1 MESDEDLEDLENI
14 IMENQFDSNIINILR
29 NLNIKKEINNVM
41 DYFQKIEIGELSSS
55 KNEFNLIK
63 NETKSVYT
71 FLDNSIKNFHKL
83 FNANLKDFEDCLKY
97 LEKNAIPNKCVC
109 AAVIDN
115 IPGWRCIDCSKYE
128 NSIYCND
135 CYKKSKN
142 FHKNHKVF
150 YLYSSSG
157 MCDCGDPDSLTTFC
171 PEHIGP
177 HSNQKK
183 IDENISKKFKK
194 EVLIN
199 LNKFF
204 KNLFSIFSKYFVLT
218 EKCKYFS
225 KELFDN
231 KFNNNSDKNLNKEKK
246 DLILLKSNFCIVFQN
261 LLHFLR
267 LISKSNI
274 SMLHLIAKYFL
285 NNYFDNIKIEDKYMT
300 NHRCLKILEEDIKI
314 LKEGTNHV
322 CKCPFFRLFISNYRD
337 DIRSIQNEN
346 EEFLIS
352 FSHNL
357 SLRSAYCI
365 IFFAIYKQVL
375 LNNNE
380 DIINNR
386 NQYFLEDV
394 TYLIGK
400 KTKLIEESYDIL
412 YQYIFNNIKS
422 SNLVTNSGAF
432 NSFLIDKLNIPVLMV
447 YNDTNYF
454 SKPQMK
460 QIMTEKTSIMKKI
473 IDIICLFHN
482 QNKFESIV
490 PHPQFQAR
498 GFSSSLV
505 EFEIYLLG
513 IVERIIIYLD
523 WNKIEPL
530 KEICKYL
537 VNKILNQKNEG
548 IEQLKENEYS
558 FHLCLYR
565 CFGLLMNSFCLN
577 YAFINNKSKCKLLDS
592 INYFKNICFESQ
604 NQVEEFV
611 GKLLKDYCK
620 LFGFISGI
628 KNNFFNY
635 YEKLEAYS
643 NLYFLIKTP
652 YLMDFS
658 LLKYLFVMS
667 NNTFDIILFF
677 KLSNIENTYSN
688 LEKSFDIK
696 KIQNKNISEEELANN
711 SMIEQSFEIK
721 QKQNKN
727 DSNKINGSNDNK
739 KVIKFEL
746 VDYKGQD
753 EYNCIMQWSL
763 LLEILI
769 GFMKDDSCIYWNLM
783 KSYEEVVSSKTKRD
797 LFNIVRKNKNA
808 MKDLENILKE
818 KLIHE
823 IISQGNLTDLKTISK
838 NFDKYLEIL
847 FEEDHKFNK
856 ALDELTENK
865 MNEETKI
872 FYLKDIY
879 LKYLDFNY
887 YFSKQDKSNAQRY
900 ILDFKK
906 DLIKPYNSYYYNP
919 SELTFEFYEIV
930 YEKILLN
937 KKNLQLITNI
947 IEKLLSNEK
956 ITENLDM
963 KSVRNSLLP
972 ITLNYLSM
980 FAVINTKSFIEFKN
994 QNKILIDNLY
1004 EKLLSSLENNKNN
1017 NMLEK
1022 DLEDNIKGVL
1032 NQLNR
1037 YQIISD
1043 SLNGDLSKLDKY
1055 NYNTEFIEKLKENE
1069 KKLNN
1074 SINSINLTLENNPS
1088 IIDEKK
1094 KKSKNMKD
1102 KLKNLMK
1109 KKANVFMDK
1118 LSSDKEMVKEIN
1130 KQITIEEKESSDE
1143 IMCFF
1148 CRNPIK
1154 LNSFEL
1160 PYGKIGLQ
1168 IEDFFYINSIK
1179 STIRAELDKLNYKD
1193 NKNIL
1198 YKQLENLPFETFSR
1212 IISCGHY
1219 FHTSCFI
1226 EGTSKHNNEFVCPLC
1241 LKKQNILIPPLNN
1254 FHEKYSFLNSED
1266 INELFDEKT
1275 NSTKKQQENNIILF
1289 KDIIS
1294 DFLSKT
1300 INKDYENYNT
1310 DYISFVDYI
1319 YPYYKSYF
1327 NFLENI
1333 FYIDGTT
1340 FHKHQQIDNIQNLVL
1355 SLRFIIKNSNYDK
1368 SQVIN
1373 YIKDKIKKLAEG
1385 PNNNEYIYNQND
1397 SYMYYVNLLE
1407 KILLSLSILF
1417 DYEEME
1423 ETFKYIIYIFLP
1435 YFCFGYFYR
1444 DLFIKKASNNLDKT
1458 TFKKKLNVDDLKIY
1472 LETKNKIIMNYFI
1485 GILKKFAITK
1495 LITDFHHKNEAII
1508 NNFNNLSLEGLLALI
1523 EKDSFYKSLSK
1534 NKKEINVIDIIYYLP
1549 KILNPNDLFHKIF
1562 GNIFECNKV
1571 FKNIFENIKKYYRE
1585 KEICSK
1591 ELIIQFSPI
1600 KFGFT
1605 YLDKNIFNWVERNI
1619 EKKCD
1624 VCNII
1629 SKYFYVCLI
1638 CGKRVCKNRHII
1650 EHIKKCGGSNCIFID
1665 MSNMRLYFYTLN
1677 FTSKKLFPLYV
1688 NDSGNGP
1695 DGYEIGNE
1703 FNLSNEKLN
1712 LAIKNY
1718 ACNDFH

>member
-1 MESDEDLEDLENI
+1 MESDEDMDDMENF
-14 IMENQFDSNIINILR
+14 IMENQFSSDLINIFR
-29 NLNIKKEINNVM
+29 SLNIKKEINNVM
-41 DYFQKIEIGELSSS
+41 DYFRKIEIRELSSNE
-55 KNEFNLIK
+55 NEFYNLIK
-63 NETKSVYT
+63 NETKNVYS

-83 FNANLKDFEDCLKY
+83 FKANLKDFEDCLKY
-97 LEKNAIPNKCVC
+97 LEKTAIPNKCVC

-115 IPGWRCIDCSKYE
+115 IPGWRCIECSKYE

-142 FHKNHKVF
+142 LHKNHKVV

-157 MCDCGDPDSLTTFC
+157 MCDCGDPDSLNKFC

-177 HSNQKK
+177 HSNKKK
-183 IDENISKKFKK
+183 IEEYITKQFKK
-194 EVLIN
+194 EVLVS
-199 LNKFF
+199 LNNFF
-204 KNLFSIFSKYFVLT
+204 KNLFSTFSKYFILT
-218 EKCKYFS
+218 EKCEYFI
-225 KELFDN
+225 KELLDI
-231 KFNNNSDKNLNKEKK
+231 KFNNTSDKNLINEKK
-246 DLILLKSNFCIVFQN
+246 DILFLKSNFCIVFQN

-267 LISKSNI
+267 LISKNNL
-274 SMLHLIAKYFL
+274 SMLNLIAKYFL
-285 NNYFDNIKIEDKYMT
+285 NNHFDIPKIEDKYKT
-300 NHRCLKILEEDIKI
+300 KHRCLKIIEGDIKI
-314 LKEGTNHV
+314 FYNENSNHA
-322 CKCPFFRLFISNYRD
+322 CKCPFFRLFMSNYRD

-346 EEFLIS
+346 EEFLLS

-394 TYLIGK
+394 TYLIGQ

-412 YQYIFNNIKS
+412 YKYILNKIKS
-422 SNLVTNSGAF
+422 SKLVTDSGTF
-432 NSFLIDKLNIPVLMV
+432 NSDLIDKLNIPVLMV

-454 SKPQMK
+454 SKPQMRE
-460 QIMTEKTSIMKKI
+460 IMTEKISIMKKI

-482 QNKFESIV
+482 QNEFKSIV
-490 PHPQFQAR
+490 PHPQFQPR
-498 GFSSSLV
+498 GFSTSLI
-505 EFEIYLLG
+505 EFELYLLG
-513 IVERIIIYLD
+513 IVEKIIIYLD
-523 WNKIEPL
+523 WSKIETL
-530 KEICKYL
+530 KEIAKYL
-537 VNKILNQKNEG
+537 INKILNQKKEG
-548 IEQLKENEYS
+548 IKQLEKDEYS
-558 FHLCLYR
+558 FHLSLYR
-565 CFGLLMNSFCLN
+565 CFGLFMNSFCLN
-577 YAFINNKSKCKLLDS
+577 YAFINSKSKCKLIDS
-592 INYFKNICFESQ
+592 INNFKKLCFESQ
-604 NQVEEFV
+604 EQVEKFV
-611 GKLLKDYCK
+611 GKISKDYYK

-658 LLKYLFVMS
+658 LLKYLFIMS
-667 NNTFDIILFF
+667 NNSFDIKLFF
-677 KLSNIENTYSN
+677 KLSNIENTFSKF
-688 LEKSFDIK
+688 EKSFDII
-696 KIQNKNISEEELANN
+696 KIQNEKNSQKV
-711 SMIEQSFEIK
+711 SGSIK
-721 QKQNKN
+721 QKQIKNNSEKLN
-727 DSNKINGSNDNK
+727 DSNDKKKND
-739 KVIKFEL
+739 KFEL
-746 VDYKGQD
+746 VDYDSKD
-753 EYNCIMQWSL
+753 EYNCIMQWRL

-769 GFMKDDSCIYWNLM
+769 VFMKDDSCPYWNLM
-783 KSYEEVVSSKTKRD
+783 KSYEEIVSSKTKRD
-797 LFNIVRKNKNA
+797 LFNVVRNNKNA

-823 IISQGNLTDLKTISK
+823 IISQGNYTDLKKISK
-838 NFDKYLEIL
+838 NFDKYLKIL

-856 ALDELTENK
+856 VLDELTENK
-865 MNEETKI
+865 MDGETKI

-887 YFSKQDKSNAQRY
+887 YFSIKDKSNAQRY

-937 KKNLQLITNI
+937 KNNFQLIANI
-947 IEKLLSNEK
+947 IKKLLGNEN

-972 ITLNYLSM
+972 IILNYLSM

-994 QNKILIDNLY
+994 QNKNLIDGLY
-1004 EKLLSSLENNKNN
+1004 KTLLLSLEKNKKN

-1022 DLEDNIKGVL
+1022 DLADNIKGVL
-1032 NQLNR
+1032 DQLNR
-1037 YQIISD
+1037 YQIIFD
-1043 SLNGDLSKLDKY
+1043 ILNGDLSKLEKY
-1055 NYNTEFIEKLKENE
+1055 NYNTEFIQKLKKNE
-1069 KKLNN
+1069 KDLNNNLN
-1074 SINSINLTLENNPS
+1074 SINISDENNPS
-1088 IIDEKK
+1088 ESEEKK

-1118 LSSDKEMVKEIN
+1118 LSSNKEMVKEIN
-1130 KQITIEEKESSDE
+1130 EQNKIEEKESPDE

-1154 LNSFEL
+1154 LNSFEM

-1179 STIRAELDKLNYKD
+1179 STIREELDKLNYKD

-1198 YKQLENLPFETFSR
+1198 YNQLENLSFEKFSR

-1226 EGTSKHNNEFVCPLC
+1226 EGSSDHDNEFVCPLC

-1254 FHEKYSFLNSED
+1254 FHEKYSFLKSED
-1266 INELFDEKT
+1266 INELFDEKK
-1275 NSTKKQQENNIILF
+1275 NSTKNEIDRNIALF

-1294 DFLSKT
+1294 EFLSKT
-1300 INKDYENYNT
+1300 INEDYENYNT

-1327 NFLENI
+1327 NFLENV
-1333 FYIDGTT
+1333 FYIDGST
-1340 FHKHQQIDNIQNLVL
+1340 FHKYQQIDNIKNIVL
-1355 SLRFIIKNSNYDK
+1355 SLRFIIKHSNYDK
-1368 SQVIN
+1368 IQVVN

-1397 SYMYYVNLLE
+1397 SYMYYANLLE

-1417 DYEEME
+1417 DYDEME

-1435 YFCFGYFYR
+1435 YFCCGYYYR
-1444 DLFIKKASNNLDKT
+1444 DLFFKKDCKNLDKPT
-1458 TFKKKLNVDDLKIY
+1458 LINKLNVEDLKIY
-1472 LETKNKIIMNYFI
+1472 LETNNKTIINYFI
-1485 GILKKFAITK
+1485 GILKKIAITK
-1495 LITDFHHKNEAII
+1495 LITDFHHKNEEII
-1508 NNFNNLSLEGLLALI
+1508 NNFNNLSLEYLLTLI

-1534 NKKEINVIDIIYYLP
+1534 NNKEVNIMDIINYLP
-1549 KILNPNDLFHKIF
+1549 KILNPNDLFYKII
-1562 GNIFECNKV
+1562 GNIFESNKV
-1571 FKNIFENIKKYYRE
+1571 FKSIFGNIKKYYTE
-1585 KEICSK
+1585 KEIMSK

-1624 VCNII
+1624 VCNVI
-1629 SKYFYVCLI
+1629 SKYSFVCLI
-1638 CGKRVCKNRHII
+1638 CGKRVCKKGHIL
-1650 EHIKKCGGSNCIFID
+1650 EHVKKCGGSYCIFID
-1665 MSNMRLYFYTLN
+1665 MDNMRLFFYSMN
-1677 FTSKKLFPLYV
+1677 FISKKLFPLYV

-1703 FNLSNEKLN
+1703 FNLSKEKLN
-1712 LAIKNY
+1712 LAIKGY
-1718 ACNDFH
+1718 VCNDFHLNNSNIN